1 MSSKQK
7 FSDSS
12 QERQRRNFS
21 TEFKIRKVREI
32 EQKITTISEM
42 SRIYQVRTNSIYK
55 WLDKFGAKD
64 KKPERTIVESLSDTR
79 RIAELEQRIAELERT
94 VGQKQMQLE
103 FKDKMIELAEAT
115 YGVDIKKK
123 CSTPPSTGSS
133 VTDSSLP

>member
-7 FSDSS
+7 FSVSS
-12 QERQRRNFS
+12 QERQRRSFS

-42 SRIYQVRTNSIYK
+42 SRIYQVRVNSIYK
-55 WLDKFGAKD
+55 WLDKFGVQE

-79 RIAELEQRIAELERT
+79 RIAALEQRIAELERT
-94 VGQKQMQLE
+94 VGQKQMLLE

-123 CSTPPSTGSS
+123 CSIPPSTGSS
-133 VTDSSLP
+133 GTDSSLP